1 METVPAGWCS
11 DRAALNAT
19 RFSSMTSLTIH
30 SASPAAPLGATGTRA
45 PSDLSFS
52 TTVERT
58 LVHRAAV
65 CEVFLTDSASLGGGR
80 FALAAQLPRTHAYF
94 SDHLAAAP
102 TYDPLLLLEVCR
114 QASILVAH
122 RYLGVAA
129 DQKFVFGTGEFA
141 VTDRGALRIGA
152 RPAQVV
158 LVVEVIAEKRR
169 GDELVGVTYDMELW
183 NGDARVFTE
192 TMAIQWM
199 PGGAWE
205 RIRARGRE
213 ALGVEGL
220 DHPLVASGLEPGSV
234 GRAHAQNVVLGDL
247 VHVPGG
253 IEASVRIDR
262 DHPALFDHELDHVP
276 GMLIFEALRQT
287 AIVAA
292 HEQLG
297 FSPARLI
304 LDRATVR
311 FTRFGEFEIGTRARA
326 EVLAARDG
334 GGAEVRLAITQDG
347 IPIAEAE
354 ASIGIACSPAAA
366 SAVAA

>member
-1 METVPAGWCS
+1 MPP
-11 DRAALNAT
+11 
-19 RFSSMTSLTIH
+19 LTIH
-30 SASPAAPLGATGTRA
+30 VPSVAAPGAATEASR

-52 TTVERT
+52 TTVERG

-65 CEVFLTDSASLGGGR
+65 CEVFLTDSARLDQGR

-94 SDHLAAAP
+94 SDHLSAVQ

-122 RYLGVAA
+122 RYLGVGA

-141 VTDRGALRIGA
+141 VTDRPALRIGA

-158 LVVEVIAEKRR
+158 LVVDVIAEKRR
-169 GDELVGVTYDMELW
+169 GDELVGVTYEMEVW
-183 NGDARVFTE
+183 NGDFKVFTE

-199 PGGAWE
+199 PGSAWS
-205 RIRARGRE
+205 RIRRRGRD

-220 DHPLVASGLEPGSV
+220 DHPLIASGLDPALV
-234 GRAHAQNVVLGDL
+234 GRAHAQNVVLGDA

-292 HEQLG
+292 HEGLG
-297 FSPARLI
+297 YSPARLV
-304 LDRATVR
+304 LDRAQVR
-311 FTRFGEFEIGTRARA
+311 FTRFGEFEIATRARA
-326 EVLAARDG
+326 QVIEPRAG

-347 IPIAEAE
+347 VPIAEAE
-354 ASIGIACSPAAA
+354 ASIGVACLQAAP
-366 SAVAA
+366 SEVAA